1 MKLLIV
7 EDQIQAAQSLKRGLA
22 EHGFTADLA
31 HDGEEGL
38 HLALGGGYA
47 CLVLDVML
55 PKKDGFAM
63 LTELRAAGVSTPV
76 LFLTARDAVADRVRG
91 LEGGGNDYLVKP
103 FAFSELVARLR
114 NILRQDTEG
123 RPRLHIVGDLT
134 LDPIRRR
141 VQRAG
146 ERLDLSVQEYALLEL
161 LARNAGQ
168 PVTRTRILEEV
179 WDIAF
184 EGDSNV
190 VDVAIRRLRRK
201 VDDPFEQKLIH
212 TLRGVGYVLDAA
224 HG

>member
-7 EDQIQAAQSLKRGLA
+7 EDQTQAAETLKRGLS
-22 EHGFTADLA
+22 EHGFVADLA

-38 HLALGGGYA
+38 HLALTGTYA
-47 CLVLDVML
+47 CLILDVML
-55 PKKDGFAM
+55 PKKDGFV
-63 LTELRAAGVSTPV
+63 LLSELRAAGLFTPV
-76 LFLTARDAVADRVRG
+76 LFLTAKDAVGDRVRG

-103 FAFSELVARLR
+103 FAFSELLARLR
-114 NILRQDTEG
+114 NILRPDTEG
-123 RPRLHIVGDLT
+123 RPRLHVVGDLT
-134 LDPIRRR
+134 LDPVRRR

-146 ERLDLSVQEYALLEL
+146 QRLDLSVQEYALLEL
-161 LARNAGQ
+161 LVRNAGQ

-201 VDDPFEQKLIH
+201 VDDPFETKLLH
-212 TLRGVGYVLDAA
+212 TLRGVGYVLDAP
-224 HG
+224 

>member
-1 MKLLIV
+1 MKILIV
-7 EDQIQAAQSLKRGLA
+7 EDQAQAAETLKRGLA
-22 EHGFTADLA
+22 EHGFVADLA
-31 HDGEEGL
+31 QDGEEGL
-38 HLALGGGYA
+38 HLAITGAYA

-55 PKKDGFAM
+55 PKKDGFT
-63 LTELRAAGVSTPV
+63 LLGELRAAGLATPV
-76 LFLTARDAVADRVRG
+76 LFLTAKDAVADRVRG

-123 RPRLHIVGDLT
+123 RPRIHLIGDLT
-134 LDPIRRR
+134 LEPARRR

-146 ERLDLSVQEYALLEL
+146 QRLDLSVQEYALLEL
-161 LARNAGQ
+161 LVRNAGQ

-190 VDVAIRRLRRK
+190 VDVAMRRLRRK
-201 VDDPFEQKLIH
+201 VDDPFETKLLH
-212 TLRGVGYVLDAA
+212 TLRGVGYVLGAP
-224 HG
+224 